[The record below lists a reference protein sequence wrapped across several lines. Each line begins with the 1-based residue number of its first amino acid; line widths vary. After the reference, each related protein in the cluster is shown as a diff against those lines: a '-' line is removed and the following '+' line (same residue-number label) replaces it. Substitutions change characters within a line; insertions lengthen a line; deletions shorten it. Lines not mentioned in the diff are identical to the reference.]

1 MSSLLR
7 TTASDLLPAARALGP
22 SLAERA
28 ERAETERTL
37 PDDVVADLRDAG
49 LFRLLTPTDLGGPEA
64 DVATASQVIA
74 EVARHD
80 GSAAWWSRGC
90 RFSTL
95 SKGRCWFKADNAT
108 VVPSPGKIS
117 VEATSAA
124 PPSPVCCHRHL
135 QTPDKF
141 AVYAVYAI
149 SSPDTSSPL
158 SYHTRTCSCFGTSLF
173 MLFMH

>member
-7 TTASDLLPAARALGP
+7 TTASDLLPAARALVP

-80 GSAAWWSRGC
+80 GGAAWCVMIAG
-90 RFSTL
+90 T
-95 SKGRCWFKADNAT
+95 
-108 VVPSPGKIS
+108 
-117 VEATSAA
+117 TSLMAGFLPENMA
-124 PPSPVCCHRHL
+124 SLV
-135 QTPDKF
+135 F
-141 AVYAVYAI
+141 G
-149 SSPDTSSPL
+149 SPD
-158 SYHTRTCSCFGTSLF
+158 SCAGG
-173 MLFMH
+173 